1 MRARSAAGGKG
12 EDFLSTDAG
21 RETNSKILLVD
32 TDEGR
37 AEELAEILRRKNF
50 ETILCYY
57 PLKAMAT
64 IRRERPDAVI
74 LEVIMAGRSG
84 FEIAARMQADPLLA
98 RTPIIFT
105 SDIQNSAGGN
115 HDYFPRP
122 IDESRFVETLRN
134 RISRERADGGPA
146 KENG

>member
-1 MRARSAAGGKG
+1 
-12 EDFLSTDAG
+12 LSTDAG
-21 RETNSKILLVD
+21 RETKSKILLVD
-32 TDEGR
+32 TDRVR
-37 AEELAEILRRKNF
+37 AEELAKILRRNNF
-50 ETILCYY
+50 EILLCHY
-57 PLKAMAT
+57 PLKAMAM

-84 FEIAARMQADPLLA
+84 FEIAAMMQAGPKLS

-122 IDESRFVETLRN
+122 FDKGRLVETLRK
-134 RISRERADGGPA
+134 RISRERTDSTPA
-146 KENG
+146 KENCRQA